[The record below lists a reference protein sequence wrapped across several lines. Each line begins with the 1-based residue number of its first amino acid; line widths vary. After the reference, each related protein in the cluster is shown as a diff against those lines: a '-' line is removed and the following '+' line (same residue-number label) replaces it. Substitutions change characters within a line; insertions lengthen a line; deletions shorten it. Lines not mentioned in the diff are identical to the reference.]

1 MEILFNRGKSTVSYP
16 IKLVYLETPVGLIYP
31 AQAMFV
37 APKRSFKRAHDRNK
51 LKRRMREAY
60 RLNKLS
66 YYETLKRESKK
77 MLLAFIYI
85 GKKIEN
91 YDSIE
96 NSILKLC
103 STNLDLKKIE

>member
-1 MEILFNRGKSTVSYP
+1 MEVLFNKGKSTVSYP
-16 IKLVYLETPVGLIYP
+16 IKLVYIETPVGLQYP

-37 APKRSFKRAHDRNK
+37 APKRSFKKAHDRNK

-60 RLNKLS
+60 RLNKFF
-66 YYETLKRESKK
+66 YYNALNNESKK

-85 GKKIEN
+85 GKKIED
-91 YDSIE
+91 YESIK

-103 STNLDLKKIE
+103 ATNLSLKKTE